1 MIWANFL
8 KLLPTLCSMLSPGLA
23 FQFSHLPNK
32 GVGLAREEFIINN
45 YIEYIHLRWWITVPW
60 WCRSSKEIEH
70 KITGYPD
77 EETFFIEKLASGVA
91 KIAASFYPNK
101 TIVRFSDF
109 KSNEYYNL

>member
-1 MIWANFL
+1 
-8 KLLPTLCSMLSPGLA
+8 MLNVASPGLA

-45 YIEYIHLRWWITVPW
+45 YIGIHPLALMNH
-60 WCRSSKEIEH
+60 RSLDDMLSKEIEH

-91 KIAASFYPNK
+91 KLLHFIQIPLCVFLISKAMNIITF
-101 TIVRFSDF
+101 
-109 KSNEYYNL
+109 

>member
-1 MIWANFL
+1 
-8 KLLPTLCSMLSPGLA
+8 MLNVASPGLA

-45 YIEYIHLRWWITVPW
+45 YIGIHPLALMNH
-60 WCRSSKEIEH
+60 RSLDDAALSKEIEH

-91 KIAASFYPNK
+91 KLLLHFIQIKPLCVF
-101 TIVRFSDF
+101 
-109 KSNEYYNL
+109 

>member
-1 MIWANFL
+1 MM
-8 KLLPTLCSMLSPGLA
+8 P
-23 FQFSHLPNK
+23 
-32 GVGLAREEFIINN
+32 
-45 YIEYIHLRWWITVPW
+45 
-60 WCRSSKEIEH
+60 SKEIEH

>member
-1 MIWANFL
+1 MMPL
-8 KLLPTLCSMLSPGLA
+8 
-23 FQFSHLPNK
+23 
-32 GVGLAREEFIINN
+32 
-45 YIEYIHLRWWITVPW
+45 
-60 WCRSSKEIEH
+60 SKEIEH

-109 KSNEYYNL
+109 KAMNIITFRW